1 MVLPVR
7 NIYMS
12 AVKRLAESEKLSV
25 EPTKMAHGGLMK
37 PSTKQASSN
46 KPNSADTAFAYFA
59 KLNTDMRNNRKNTK
73 A

>member
-12 AVKRLAESEKLSV
+12 AVNRLAESEKPSV

-37 PSTKQASSN
+37 PPTKQASS
-46 KPNSADTAFAYFA
+46 KSNSADTAFAHFA
-59 KLNTDMRNNRKNTK
+59 KLNTDMRNNRKSTK

>member
-12 AVKRLAESEKLSV
+12 AVNRLAESEKPSV
-25 EPTKMAHGGLMK
+25 EPTKMAHGGLMRT
-37 PSTKQASSN
+37 PTKQATSN
-46 KPNSADTAFAYFA
+46 KSNSADTAFAHFA
-59 KLNTDMRNNRKNTK
+59 KLNTDMRNNRKSTK